1 MGDSTQC
8 KRHSRAV
15 AACRDAGGRT
25 AQEEDEESEGK
36 GPKRRAGVDD
46 HVDVYVDVITR
57 TTVFT
62 TDAGTAATPPTTRF
76 AIAVQGEKNPVIVGG
91 LYRREQL
98 TAAAPSDSAVCTEQ
112 NDVVLGRTCG

>member
-1 MGDSTQC
+1 MP
-8 KRHSRAV
+8 
-15 AACRDAGGRT
+15 AAGRLEKKT
-25 AQEEDEESEGK
+25 KNRREK
-36 GPKRRAGVDD
+36 GQKGRAGVDD

-76 AIAVQGEKNPVIVGG
+76 AMAVQGEKNPVVVGG

-98 TAAAPSDSAVCTEQ
+98 TAAAPSDSAVCAEQ